1 MRNQHGSPPPVNPL
15 KDEKVITQVRE
26 YELITPLFG
35 GGVFPMEAD
44 PVTLIRGAEI
54 RGQLRFW
61 WRACRAGHFD
71 GNLAVM
77 KEAENKLWGTAST
90 HDEDAILYSRTVQIV
105 VEIISAGNPVKPFT
119 LSRNNYGNN
128 SYRENRESN
137 VSTYAAFPLQPDDK
151 ELKKPLPEL
160 KEVRSDV
167 KFQLTITYPADR
179 QQEIDAALWAW
190 ETFGGIGART
200 RRGFGALRL
209 LMIDNQPNVD
219 LPYNHTEMRAWV
231 TKKLVLF
238 VEDGKTPDGLPHL
251 SKNIQLELTPPTQS
265 PMRAWNNLIERLR
278 AFRQARTKGT
288 AGRSLWPEADAI
300 RAITGRGSLHGP
312 PVKKFPRAAFG
323 LPIIFHFKDNRSGD
337 PQDTTLQGPVGEIE
351 RLASPLILRPFVCKS
366 NQAVGLALILEG
378 SRPIPRQLTLS
389 EKGKNLPF
397 PVEEQLTRDEAKAI
411 HILNNETDVL
421 KAFMKSLGGNSR

>member
-1 MRNQHGSPPPVNPL
+1 VNPL
-15 KDEKVITQVRE
+15 KDDNVITQVRE

-35 GGVFPMEAD
+35 GGVVPMEAD
-44 PVTLIRGAEI
+44 PVTLIRGTEI

-61 WRACRAGHFD
+61 WRACRSGHFD

-90 HDEDAILYSRTVQIV
+90 RDEDAIFYGRTVQIV
-105 VEIISAGNPVKPFT
+105 VESNAGNAKKPFDK
-119 LSRNNYGNN
+119 S
-128 SYRENRESN
+128 SN
-137 VSTYAAFPLQPDDK
+137 GKIRPDLNVAPAYAAFPLQPEEAQQRQPD
-151 ELKKPLPEL
+151 LAL

-167 KFQLTITYPADR
+167 KFQLTIAFPADR
-179 QQEIDAALWAW
+179 QQEIEAALWAW

-209 LMIDNQPNVD
+209 LKIDNQPNVD
-219 LPYNHTEMRAWV
+219 LPNNHTEVRAWV
-231 TKKLVLF
+231 TKKLGLY

-251 SKNIQLELTPPTQS
+251 SKNIQLESTPPTQS
-265 PMRAWNNLIERLR
+265 PMWAWKDLIERLR
-278 AFRQARTKGT
+278 GFRQARTKGT

-300 RAITGRGSLHGP
+300 RAITGRGSLHGH

-351 RLASPLILRPFVCKS
+351 RLASPLILRPFVCKN

-378 SRPIPRQLTLS
+378 PRPIPRQLTLS
-389 EKGKNLPF
+389 EKGKNRSF
-397 PVEEQLTRDEAKAI
+397 PVEEQLTRDEAKEI
-411 HILNNETDVL
+411 YILNNETDVL
-421 KAFMKSLGGNSR
+421 KAFMKSLGGN